1 MLARRVARAIDQV
14 IETRE
19 SLNGSAKFDDKAVL
33 ALVTDPEVPVSMV
46 VDYLK
51 SQGREVTYRITGFGD
66 GEPENWEV
74 QVHG

>member
-1 MLARRVARAIDQV
+1 MIAKRLACAIDQV
-14 IETRE
+14 VETRE
-19 SLNGSAKFDDKAVL
+19 SLNGAAKFDDKAVL
-33 ALVTDPEVPVSMV
+33 ALVTDPEVPVGMV
-46 VDYLK
+46 VEYLK